1 MPGLTCMYCIILLLL
16 PLVAY
21 CRIILTLYLAADT
34 IRILVATD
42 NHVGY
47 AERDAERGDDSWKSF
62 HEVMC
67 LAKEKDVD
75 MVLLAGDLFHD
86 NKPSRKSMYNVMR
99 SLRMNCY
106 GDKPCELEMLSDGS
120 DVFQGYFRSYM
131 NDRGLKENYRTFF
144 DHANYEDPDIN
155 VAIPVFSIHGNH
167 DDPSGVGRLH
177 LEEVGR

>member
-1 MPGLTCMYCIILLLL
+1 MPGLPGKEIFYNVPPYPYAVVIISQNFCLQG
-16 PLVAY
+16 V
-21 CRIILTLYLAADT
+21 LAADT

-47 AERDAERGDDSWKSF
+47 AERDAIRGDDSWKSF

-86 NKPSRKSMYNVMR
+86 NKPSRKAMFNVMR

-106 GDKPCELEMLSDGS
+106 GEKPCELEMLSDS
-120 DVFQGYFRSYM
+120 SEVFEG
-131 NDRGLKENYRTFF
+131 
-144 DHANYEDPDIN
+144 
-155 VAIPVFSIHGNH
+155 
-167 DDPSGVGRLH
+167 
-177 LEEVGR
+177 

>member
-1 MPGLTCMYCIILLLL
+1 MPGLTCMHFFLTLLL
-16 PLVAY
+16 PLTAY
-21 CRIILTLYLAADT
+21 RWIFLTFYLAADT

-62 HEVMC
+62 HEIMC

-120 DVFQGYFRSYM
+120 DVFQGYVRS
-131 NDRGLKENYRTFF
+131 
-144 DHANYEDPDIN
+144 
-155 VAIPVFSIHGNH
+155 
-167 DDPSGVGRLH
+167 
-177 LEEVGR
+177 